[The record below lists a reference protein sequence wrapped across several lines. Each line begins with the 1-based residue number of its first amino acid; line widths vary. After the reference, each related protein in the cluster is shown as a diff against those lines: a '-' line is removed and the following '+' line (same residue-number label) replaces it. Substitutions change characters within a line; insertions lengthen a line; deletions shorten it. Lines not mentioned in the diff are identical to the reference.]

1 MRLKRLRV
9 QEPLP
14 DAPARHS
21 ILRLF
26 KLLRV
31 LRSSR
36 VLQRMQ
42 DSSNVN
48 YGYLTLIKFAAT
60 CVFIAHWMACL
71 FHLVQASQPGDCN
84 WVNHYYG
91 TLSGHPDAACDPEF
105 GASTSIASRY
115 ITSLYWSV
123 MTISTVGYGDVPPQT
138 DAERAFE
145 ILGMLLGAS
154 TYAYVVGSVCGVAA
168 TLSARETEHE
178 RAMDQLNRFIAEA
191 NLEGALST
199 RLRAYFRYA
208 YTATRHADWAA
219 LLSRMSPGLRG
230 ETAGAVHGSWMSTVP
245 MLSSCPTA
253 AHVDLAFALLPLVV
267 PPGEALLA
275 INARADQLV
284 AIHKG
289 WAMVACGGQVGIR
302 RVIGNGGVVGH
313 ELLWSNRR
321 AAFGAFTLTYVEAHV
336 VSRERLLMVLDAF
349 PEFAFRARTAAVAS
363 ALRETI
369 RQIGLAAKRVEALS
383 VVSAFDALSGACE
396 PSWQEVLDVC
406 MPLGCSPDFESF
418 CQLTT
423 PLQVTIIRVVAPAFF
438 RRYDRAARRLQRAWR
453 AIRTARMRSG
463 SDEGSPPPPDPAA
476 ERALR
481 ISKSSSARS
490 SWRAAKLLAKNA
502 EPPSLSLG
510 TSAVGA
516 VKSTSPQRYV
526 SPLRRS
532 LERPRERRVSQTER
546 GVPAALDVATAVLAA
561 LAPQLQALTAAQAA
575 LSTDMAR
582 MRHEMA
588 RTSGGVAAPPQRNA
602 GPPNVGSMSDL
613 ASMVGNLRR
622 TGSGSADGGSPEER
636 AARGHAGQRAP
647 DS

>member
-1 MRLKRLRV
+1 
-9 QEPLP
+9 
-14 DAPARHS
+14 
-21 ILRLF
+21 
-26 KLLRV
+26 
-31 LRSSR
+31 
-36 VLQRMQ
+36 MQ
-42 DSSNVN
+42 DSTNVN

-60 CVFIAHWMACL
+60 CIFIAHWMACL
-71 FHLVQASQPGDCN
+71 FHLVQSSEPGDCN

-91 TLSGHPDAACDPEF
+91 SLQGHPDAACDPEF
-105 GASTSIASRY
+105 GESVSIASRY

-191 NLEGALST
+191 NLDGALST

-369 RQIGLAAKRVEALS
+369 RQIGLAAKRVEELA
-383 VVSAFDALSGACE
+383 VVSALDRVIGTPE

-406 MPLGCSPDFESF
+406 MPLGCSSDFESF

-423 PLQVTIIRVVAPAFF
+423 ALQVTIIRVVAPTFF
-438 RRYDRAARRLQRAWR
+438 RRYDRAARRLQRSWR
-453 AIRTARMRSG
+453 AIRAARMRIG
-463 SDEGSPPPPDPAA
+463 SDGGEPPSPPDPVA

-481 ISKSSSARS
+481 ISKSAGTRAA
-490 SWRAAKLLAKNA
+490 WRAAKLLSKNA

-516 VKSTSPQRYV
+516 VKSASPPRYI

-532 LERPRERRVSQTER
+532 LERPRERRISQTDR
-546 GVPAALDVATAVLAA
+546 GVPAAVDVATAVMAA

-588 RTSGGVAAPPQRNA
+588 RTSGGVGAPPR
-602 GPPNVGSMSDL
+602 NVGSMSDL
-613 ASMVGNLRR
+613 ASMVGSLRR

-636 AARGHAGQRAP
+636 AARGQRTP
-647 DS
+647 DA

>member
-1 MRLKRLRV
+1 
-9 QEPLP
+9 
-14 DAPARHS
+14 
-21 ILRLF
+21 
-26 KLLRV
+26 
-31 LRSSR
+31 
-36 VLQRMQ
+36 MQ
-42 DSSNVN
+42 DSTNVN

-60 CVFIAHWMACL
+60 CIFIAHWMACL
-71 FHLVQASQPGDCN
+71 FHLVQSSEPGDCN

-91 TLSGHPDAACDPEF
+91 SLQGHPDAACDPEF
-105 GASTSIASRY
+105 GESVSIASRY

-191 NLEGALST
+191 NLHGPLAT
-199 RLRAYFRYA
+199 RLRSYFRFA

-369 RQIGLAAKRVEALS
+369 RQIGLAAKRVEELA
-383 VVSAFDALSGACE
+383 VVSALDRVIGTPE

-406 MPLGCSPDFESF
+406 MPLGCSSDFESF

-423 PLQVTIIRVVAPAFF
+423 ALQVTIIRVVAPTFF
-438 RRYDRAARRLQRAWR
+438 RRYDRAARRLQRSWR
-453 AIRTARMRSG
+453 AIRAARMRIG
-463 SDEGSPPPPDPAA
+463 SDGGEPPSPPDPVA

-481 ISKSSSARS
+481 ISKSAGTRAA
-490 SWRAAKLLAKNA
+490 WRAAKLLSKNA

-516 VKSTSPQRYV
+516 VKSASPPRYI

-532 LERPRERRVSQTER
+532 LERPRERRISQTDR
-546 GVPAALDVATAVLAA
+546 GVPAAVDVATAVMAA

-588 RTSGGVAAPPQRNA
+588 RTSGGVGAPPR
-602 GPPNVGSMSDL
+602 NVGSMSDL
-613 ASMVGNLRR
+613 ASMVGSLRR

-636 AARGHAGQRAP
+636 AARGQRTP
-647 DS
+647 DA